1 MTITTYQI
9 RNVLKVYGNQ
19 LKRRTNILEASVD
32 PVQPTSD
39 FVDISVEAR
48 RRQVLT
54 QLSNSLISQLKN
66 ERPSS
71 GVYGKITGKQ
81 DNQTQASEPKN
92 ESKPEDN

>member
-19 LKRRTNILEASVD
+19 LKRRTNIIEASVE
-32 PVQPTSD
+32 PIQPTSD

-48 RRQVLT
+48 RRQVLN

-66 ERPSS
+66 ERPTT
-71 GVYGKITGKQ
+71 GVYGKMIDEQGEREHVFKAQ
-81 DNQTQASEPKN
+81 NQ
-92 ESKPEDN
+92 SKLEEN